1 MFGSILRQRNILTS
15 FDQFSNDDPITE
27 RDLQD
32 YQGVYID
39 LYRKI
44 QEKRKGTERAD
55 VKDDI
60 VFEIELV
67 KQVEVNID
75 YILELIMKY
84 HKDNCRDK
92 EILVNVERAI
102 NSSLELR
109 SKKELI
115 MTFINKVDPG
125 TDVVQEWAT
134 FVDQE
139 MKNELESMI
148 TENKLKPEET
158 RTFIQNSFRDG
169 ILKTTGTEVDSIMPP
184 ISRFGSKGANRREQ
198 KDSIIDILKTFF
210 EKYFG
215 LIA

>member
-1 MFGSILRQRNILTS
+1 M
-15 FDQFSNDDPITE
+15 
-27 RDLQD
+27 
-32 YQGVYID
+32 
-39 LYRKI
+39 
-44 QEKRKGTERAD
+44 
-55 VKDDI
+55 
-60 VFEIELV
+60 
-67 KQVEVNID
+67 EVNID

-198 KDSIIDILKTFF
+198 KDSIIDKLKTFF